1 MIVFHVMHDD
11 ELTFPF
17 DDNTLFRGLEEP
29 IQLHAE
35 PRALRKSYLE
45 AVEGFL
51 ADALR
56 LLETEGVTPRDLGRL
71 AGDGDILDRLD
82 TLCEALASLRR
93 RMGTVATH
101 LKHIFT
107 KLDVTSRVELAR
119 LAAEA

>member
-1 MIVFHVMHDD
+1 DLFLPIAALAESLKQFRLRRHEVIVFHVMHDD

-51 ADALR
+51 ADVRKTCASA
-56 LLETEGVTPRDLGRL
+56 GVDYVLMNTSQPLDAVLGGYL
-71 AGDGDILDRLD
+71 AFRQKV
-82 TLCEALASLRR
+82 RR
-93 RMGTVATH
+93 T
-101 LKHIFT
+101 
-107 KLDVTSRVELAR
+107 AR
-119 LAAEA
+119 LR